1 MDQASLV
8 RALGALGVSLQDL
21 ENLRRIP
28 FPHAVEGLKRIQEET
43 KPRYKKLA
51 FELHPD
57 RTGGDEA
64 KTRLFSEVTVANKWL
79 QELKVQPPQ
88 PQPQM
93 VVVRH
98 YPARTPF
105 GGTVNVWNTST
116 STTTSTSAHHY
127 NAARVVFIKVG

>member
-8 RALGALGVSLQDL
+8 RALGTLGVNLQDL

-28 FPHAVEGLKRIQEET
+28 FPHAIEGLKRIQEET
-43 KPRYKKLA
+43 KARYKKLA

-64 KTRLFSEVTVANKWL
+64 KTRLFSEITVANKWL

-88 PQPQM
+88 PQMFVQM
-93 VVVRH
+93 TH
-98 YPARTPF
+98 YPARHPF
-105 GGTVNVWNTST
+105 GGTVNVWNTT
-116 STTTSTSAHHY
+116 GSTTTSTTAHHY

>member
-1 MDQASLV
+1 MDQATLT
-8 RALGALGVSLQDL
+8 RALSALGVSLQTL
-21 ENLRRIP
+21 ENLRRVP
-28 FPHAVEGLKRIQEET
+28 FQDAVAGLKRIQEEV

-51 FELHPD
+51 FGLHPD
-57 RTGGDEA
+57 RTGGDED
-64 KTRLFSEVTVANKWL
+64 KTRLFSEVTIANKWL

-93 VVVRH
+93 VVMRH

-105 GGTVNVWNTST
+105 SGTVNVWNTST
-116 STTTSTSAHHY
+116 STTSTSAHHY

>member
-57 RTGGDEA
+57 RTRGDET
-64 KTRLFSEVTVANKWL
+64 KTRLFSEITVANKWL
-79 QELKVQPPQ
+79 QELRVQPPQ
-88 PQPQM
+88 VQPQ
-93 VVVRH
+93 VVVMRH
-98 YPARTPF
+98 YPARSPF
-105 GGTVNVWNTST
+105 GGTVNVWNTSHT
-116 STTTSTSAHHY
+116 TTTSTSHHY